1 MPEFTGRQQK
11 LSRFLVKVPEKL
23 SVSKG
28 CEESLPGSQDVGE
41 IRENLNP
48 VVQGNSV
55 AKKRPTDREADTNA
69 RKAKRSKQTKTE
81 INAKGSLL
89 AFFKPKQTALML
101 SSGNQVGLKQ
111 EESSQDGPG
120 SESDTSSCPSDVQM
134 ETNLS
139 KVTEMEI
146 ENQDEVE
153 GESTSID
160 KSNDCKKGPCAGFWK
175 TVLRGPPQP
184 PLCKSHNEPC
194 VLRTVKKAGPNLG
207 RQFFVC
213 ARPQGHASNPQ
224 ARCNFFAW
232 VEKGK

>member
-1 MPEFTGRQQK
+1 MPEFIGKQQK
-11 LSRFLVKVPEKL
+11 LSRFLVKVTEKQ

-28 CEESLPGSQDVGE
+28 SLPGSQDAGE

-55 AKKRPTDREADTNA
+55 AKKRPTEREADTNGP
-69 RKAKRSKQTKTE
+69 KVKRSKQTKTE
-81 INAKGSLL
+81 SSAKGSLL
-89 AFFKPKQTALML
+89 AFFKPKQTLL
-101 SSGNQVGLKQ
+101 IPSRGNLGLKQ
-111 EESSQDGPG
+111 AESSQDGPCI
-120 SESDTSSCPSDVQM
+120 ESNIRSCPSDAQK

-139 KVTEMEI
+139 MVTEMEN

-160 KSNDCKKGPCAGFWK
+160 KSKDSKKGPCTGFWK
-175 TVLRGPPQP
+175 TVLHGPPQP

-224 ARCNFFAW
+224 ARCNFFTW

>member
-1 MPEFTGRQQK
+1 M
-11 LSRFLVKVPEKL
+11 KVPEKL

-28 CEESLPGSQDVGE
+28 CEESLPGSQDAGE

-48 VVQGNSV
+48 VVQGNSL

-69 RKAKRSKQTKTE
+69 NKAKRSKQTKTE

-101 SSGNQVGLKQ
+101 SSENLFLKQ

-120 SESDTSSCPSDVQM
+120 SESDTRSCPSDVQK
-134 ETNLS
+134 ET
-139 KVTEMEI
+139 KVTEMEN

-160 KSNDCKKGPCAGFWK
+160 KSKDCKKGPCAGFWK
-175 TVLRGPPQP
+175 TVLHGPPQP